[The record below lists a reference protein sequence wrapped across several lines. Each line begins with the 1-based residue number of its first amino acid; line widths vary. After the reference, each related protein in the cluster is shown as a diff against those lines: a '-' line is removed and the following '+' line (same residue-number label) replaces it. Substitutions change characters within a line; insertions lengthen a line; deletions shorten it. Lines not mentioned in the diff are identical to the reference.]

1 MLSLMLLVI
10 GAYYNEPLIQRALN
24 SIMNESTLMA
34 ILGDEYQDTVD
45 FQNGDMRL
53 VAEEALGKILRENLL
68 AESLGGPEEGNKV
81 IERLLKYVRNKFKGI
96 DETQIV
102 RAINEANSLM
112 GQFAKDLL
120 NKNLELT
127 QERVKQSRRDAQFNA
142 LSDRCLL

>member
-1 MLSLMLLVI
+1 M
-10 GAYYNEPLIQRALN
+10 
-24 SIMNESTLMA
+24 
-34 ILGDEYQDTVD
+34 
-45 FQNGDMRL
+45 L

-68 AESLGGPEEGNKV
+68 AESLGGPEEGNKI

-127 QERVKQSRRDAQFNA
+127 QKRVNQSRRDA
-142 LSDRCLL
+142 